1 VGINAFFFFSF
12 ILVDTLSLKNS
23 NTLPIYYDNSFFS
36 PIFFNLKR
44 CNQNVTKMFY
54 TSSYLNKGVIQMTF
68 SKLLTTALVATVAI
82 SSVSADEIKGRGASF
97 PGPIYKAWTA
107 DYYKTTKNQVNYT
120 PTGSGDGIKSISKRM
135 VDFAGS
141 DKPLKPKSLKKK
153 KLYMFPAVVGS
164 VVLAYNIEGV
174 KDGELK
180 LSRSAIAGIFNG
192 SIAFWDNKAI
202 TEQNAGLKLPHE
214 PITVAV
220 RADKSGTTFNFTYFL
235 NKLDKSIKVSK
246 KPTWKAKKVVA
257 GKSNSGVSANIQQ
270 IKNSIGYIEYSFKE
284 KLGLTAAQIENKEGK
299 YINPTLASFQDA
311 AKYAEWT
318 AENDFYAVI
327 GDPKGETSYP
337 IVAATFILLP
347 IEKEEMNKKVTA
359 FIDWAYKNGDA
370 TATELGYVPLPKETK
385 DAIRAYWEAKK
396 IK

>member
-1 VGINAFFFFSF
+1 
-12 ILVDTLSLKNS
+12 
-23 NTLPIYYDNSFFS
+23 
-36 PIFFNLKR
+36 
-44 CNQNVTKMFY
+44 
-54 TSSYLNKGVIQMTF
+54 MTF
-68 SKLLTTALVATVAI
+68 SKLVITVLVATVAI
-82 SSVSADEIKGRGASF
+82 SSVSADEMKGRGASF
-97 PGPIYKAWTA
+97 PGPVYKAWTA
-107 DYYKTTKNQVNYT
+107 DYFTATKNQVNYT
-120 PTGSGDGIKSISKRM
+120 PTGSGDGIKSITKRM

-141 DKPLKPKSLKKK
+141 DKPLKPKVLAKK

-164 VVLAYNIEGV
+164 VVLAYNIDGV
-174 KDGELK
+174 KDGALK
-180 LSRSAIAGIFNG
+180 LSRAAIAGIFNG
-192 SIAFWDNKAI
+192 SIAFWDDKAI
-202 TEQNAGLKLPHE
+202 TAQNADLKLPHE

-235 NKLDKSIKVSK
+235 NKLDERIKVSK

-284 KLGLTAAQIENKEGK
+284 KLGLSAAQIENREGK
-299 YINPTLASFQDA
+299 FINPTVESFQDA

-347 IEKEEMNKKVTA
+347 TEKADTNKKVTA
-359 FIDWAYKNGDA
+359 FMDWAFENGDKA
-370 TATELGYVPLPKETK
+370 AAELGYVPLPKETK
-385 DAIRAYWEAKK
+385 DAIRKYWESKG